1 MRQVRLRAMEPEDLE
16 MLYTI
21 ENDPLLWEVGCSNV
35 PYSRYVLHDYIAQSS
50 GDIYTDRQV
59 RLIIENARHQ
69 TLGMADLL
77 NFDPKNRRAEV
88 GIVIIGQH
96 RRQGYASDALAALHD
111 YARQTLHIHQL
122 YAFIATDN
130 EPSLALFR
138 QSGYHISAPLAD
150 WLYDGQAYHPAIIAQ
165 KVL

>member
-21 ENDPLLWEVGCSNV
+21 ENDPELWGVGCTNV

-59 RLIIENARHQ
+59 RLIIEDHQ
-69 TLGMADLL
+69 QEIIGVADLL
-77 NFDPKNRRAEV
+77 NFDPKHRRAEV
-88 GIVIIGQH
+88 GIVIIGKR
-96 RRQGYASDALAALHD
+96 RRQGNASDALAALHD
-111 YARQTLHIHQL
+111 YAREVLHIHQL
-122 YAFIATDN
+122 YAFIAADN

-138 QSGYHISAPLAD
+138 KFDYHISQPLAD
-150 WLYDGQAYHPAIIAQ
+150 WLYDGKAYHPAFIVQ
-165 KVL
+165 KLL

>member
-21 ENDPLLWEVGCSNV
+21 ENDPELWGVGCTNV

-59 RLIIENARHQ
+59 RLIIEDHQ
-69 TLGMADLL
+69 HEIIGVADLL
-77 NFDPKNRRAEV
+77 NFDPKHRRAEV
-88 GIVIIGQH
+88 GIVIIGKR
-96 RRQGYASDALAALHD
+96 RRQGNASDALAALHD
-111 YARQTLHIHQL
+111 YAREVLHIHQL
-122 YAFIATDN
+122 YAFIAADN

-138 QSGYHISAPLAD
+138 KFDYHVSQPLAD
-150 WLYDGQAYHPAIIAQ
+150 WLYDGKAYHPAFIVQ
-165 KVL
+165 KLL